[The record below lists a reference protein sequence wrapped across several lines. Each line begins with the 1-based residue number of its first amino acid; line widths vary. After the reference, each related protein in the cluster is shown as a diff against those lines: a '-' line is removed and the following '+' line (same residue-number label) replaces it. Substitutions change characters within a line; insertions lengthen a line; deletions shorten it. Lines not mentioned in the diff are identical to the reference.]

1 MIKQFSSIFK
11 SFLPKLFRSE
21 NKFFAL
27 AIEGLWKFLIMIF
40 DNVLK
45 RTVIKVQ
52 SFEEIKNREKY
63 EKRENE
69 LKAEI
74 KRLKEELNKP
84 SRLDEI
90 NQREYELET
99 QLKEAH

>member
-1 MIKQFSSIFK
+1 
-11 SFLPKLFRSE
+11 
-21 NKFFAL
+21 
-27 AIEGLWKFLIMIF
+27 MIF